1 MSNSKSKEDF
11 QVLYSKFIDG
21 LKLQEIY
28 LKSAN
33 INYLEK
39 VNFKKTVLIKT
50 KDSTRLELLSENE
63 FEVYQKYTL
72 EAKSKEEEDKTFVRV
87 TCEFAVLYNSKMKPT
102 AKIFKVF
109 KNSTLRLNTWP
120 YFREFVH
127 NSIARMNLPPMIAPL
142 LKA

>member
-11 QVLYSKFIDG
+11 QVLYSQFIDG

-33 INYLEK
+33 INYLEE
-39 VNFKKTVLIKT
+39 VNFKKPVLIKT
-50 KDSTRLELLSENE
+50 KASARLETLPGNVLK
-63 FEVYQKYTL
+63 VIQKYNFV
-72 EAKSKEEEDKTFVRV
+72 AKSKGEEETTYLRIS
-87 TCEFAVLYNSKMKPT
+87 CEFVVHYDSKIKPN
-102 AKIFKVF
+102 AEVFDVF
-109 KNSTLRLNTWP
+109 KNYTLRLNTWP

>member
-11 QVLYSKFIDG
+11 QVLYSQFIDG
-21 LKLQEIY
+21 LNLQEIY

-39 VNFKKTVLIKT
+39 VNFKKPVLIKT
-50 KDSTRLELLSENE
+50 KASARLETLSGN
-63 FEVYQKYTL
+63 VLKVIQKYNFV
-72 EAKSKEEEDKTFVRV
+72 AKSKEQEETTYLRIS
-87 TCEFAVLYNSKMKPT
+87 CEFAILYSSTVKPT
-102 AKIFKVF
+102 SKEFDVF

-127 NSIARMNLPPMIAPL
+127 NTIARMNLPPMIAPL